1 MLLDVSFFH
10 VSLVNDSMQDMYQ
23 FLLDQNGD

>member
-1 MLLDVSFFH
+1 MKVLLWTSLDVSFFH

-23 FLLDQNGD
+23 F